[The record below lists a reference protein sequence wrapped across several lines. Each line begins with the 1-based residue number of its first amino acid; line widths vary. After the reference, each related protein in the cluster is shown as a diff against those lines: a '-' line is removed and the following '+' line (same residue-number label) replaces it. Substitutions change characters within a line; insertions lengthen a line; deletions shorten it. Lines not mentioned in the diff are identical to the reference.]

1 MKAKR
6 IIGIVLL
13 VLQIIG
19 TVSAI
24 IMGDFT
30 EMLSKPLPQMIGN
43 LIGFFLIGIIGIILL
58 IKSNK

>member
-6 IIGIVLL
+6 IIGIVLV

-24 IMGDFT
+24 VMGNFA
-30 EMLSKPLPQMIGN
+30 EMFSKPLPQMIGN